1 MITVGIADLDPD
13 PASILELLEEG
24 ECGLKAWLQVAI
36 EHWRLDQLAAAEKVA
51 KAAVECG

>member
-1 MITVGIADLDPD
+1 VITVGIADLDPD

-36 EHWRLDQLAAAEKVA
+36 EHWRLGQLAAAEKVA